1 MQRGAEKQ
9 DEREDLPSHEGNT
22 QTGGESS
29 PIPRYPLSLMRKTR
43 RTSRVG
49 EMLREALVEVLR
61 HDVKDVAQG
70 LASVNEVE
78 VSPDLHL
85 ARIYM
90 SGFNE
95 EETRNVVLALQ
106 QRAPRIRSL
115 LGKRIRLR
123 YTPELD
129 FRYDDTAARAGRIES
144 LLHDLK
150 SNDDDQ

>member
-1 MQRGAEKQ
+1 
-9 DEREDLPSHEGNT
+9 
-22 QTGGESS
+22 
-29 PIPRYPLSLMRKTR
+29 MRKTR

-49 EMLREALVEVLR
+49 EMLRDALVEVLR
-61 HDVKDVAQG
+61 NDVKDVAQG

-95 EETRNVVLALQ
+95 EETRDVVRALQ

-150 SNDDDQ
+150 ANEDDVKPTDDSDDES